1 MKKITL
7 LSDNHDIIIKFIN
20 DIKEEREFFVSSIF
34 LPDDNNSL
42 SNYYD
47 NIKTIKYSD
56 LEILNNKIFKNFK
69 YFCESDFNKY
79 YNCKKTFFKMLDF
92 HTHDQN
98 LYTSSEKDKLFIK
111 TLNFI
116 LNFLKE
122 ESPDIIINLH
132 IPHNYFEVLLA
143 EVCEINKIKHIFVR
157 HFGIPSV
164 YTLQVELYSNSL
176 INEYFSNDKVF
187 NSNYSITHDAII
199 NSSKEL
205 KKNVK
210 LTKKN
215 DKWQNNS
222 LIFLDTNNKFNI
234 LFFLIIRVYILFKE
248 NFKVFIKIILNI
260 FKKNFFFSF
269 QKSYYFLERLKV
281 QDKELHEHKIS
292 NFYFNYISFK
302 SDIKKLHLIKKYKNF
317 SKKPNLDDKFIF
329 FPLWYQPSAS
339 TYPFAEKFMD
349 NINVIKLLI
358 KNNRG
363 LKIYVKEHEDNF
375 NLSRHAW
382 VKGSYSKNIKFYE
395 EMSKMKGLSFIN
407 FEISDS
413 ELMDKSFAIAT
424 QPSKNSLIS
433 TFRKKPVLMF
443 GHSLLNGLDGIFNI
457 NDQKDLNTALSK
469 IGLDFK
475 IDTIKQNKFFN
486 ILSQFSFLTDKMN
499 SFNKDETKTDYK
511 DMLSILKKI
520 IYLERQN

>member
-20 DIKEEREFFVSSIF
+20 DIKEDKELFVSTIF
-34 LPDDNNSL
+34 LPNDDDSL
-42 SNYYD
+42 SNHYD
-47 NIKTIKYSD
+47 KIKTIRYSD
-56 LEILNNKIFKNFK
+56 LEILNRKIFKNYK
-69 YFCESDFNKY
+69 NISDPNLNKY
-79 YNCKKTFFKMLDF
+79 YDCKQTFFKMLDF
-92 HTHDQN
+92 HTHNEN
-98 LYTSSEKDKLFIK
+98 LYTSTEKNKLFIK

-122 ESPDIIINLH
+122 ETPDIIINLH

-164 YTLQVELYSNSL
+164 YTLQTKLYSNSL
-176 INEYFSNDKVF
+176 INNFLLSDTEFNNKHSNIYNTIIS
-187 NSNYSITHDAII
+187 NSN
-199 NSSKEL
+199 EL
-205 KKNVK
+205 KKDTQ
-210 LTKKN
+210 LEKKN
-215 DKWQNNS
+215 NKWQNNS
-222 LIFLDTNNKFNI
+222 LIFLDTNNKVNI
-234 LFFLIIRVYILFKE
+234 FFFIITRICILIKE
-248 NFKVFIKIILNI
+248 NIKVFIKIILNL
-260 FKKNFFFSF
+260 FKQRNFFSL
-269 QKSYYFLERLKV
+269 KNSYYFLERLKV
-281 QDKELHEHKIS
+281 KDKELHEKKIS

-302 SDIKKLHLIKKYKNF
+302 SDVKKLHLIKNYKNF
-317 SKKPNLDDKFIF
+317 SKKPDLDDKYIF
-329 FPLWYQPSAS
+329 FPFWYQPSAT
-339 TYPFAEKFMD
+339 TYPFAQKFMD

-358 KNNRG
+358 KNNHG

-382 VKGSYSKNIKFYE
+382 VKGSYSKNLNFYE
-395 EMSKMKGLSFIN
+395 EMSKIESLSFVD

-413 ELMDKSFAIAT
+413 LLIDKSIAIAT

-443 GHSLLNGLDGIFNI
+443 GNSPLNGLDGIFSI
-457 NDQKDLNTALSK
+457 NNQQDLNSALST
-469 IGLDFK
+469 IHLNFK
-475 IDTIKQNKFFN
+475 INSQKQNRFFN

-511 DMLSILKKI
+511 DMLFILKKI
-520 IYLERQN
+520 IYLGKQN